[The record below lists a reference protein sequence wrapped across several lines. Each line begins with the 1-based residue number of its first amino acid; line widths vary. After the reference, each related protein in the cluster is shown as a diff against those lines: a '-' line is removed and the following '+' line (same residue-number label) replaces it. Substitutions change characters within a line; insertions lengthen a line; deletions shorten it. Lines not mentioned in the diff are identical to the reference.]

1 MTAAYRGHKQL
12 GTAMSEHVERK
23 EYGLFVLALL
33 SFITGIIAGCG
44 AYLFRALIALFHN
57 LFFYRTLSLSYDA
70 NVHTAPSPWGVFIV
84 LVPVVGAVCVVYLVK
99 NYAPEAKGHG
109 VPEVMDAIYYNK
121 GIIRPTVA
129 VVKSL
134 ASALSIGSGGSVGR
148 EGPIAQIGSAFGST
162 LGQVL
167 RMTPWQCNV
176 LIASGA
182 GGGIAA
188 TFNTPLGG
196 LLFAIEILLY
206 EVSVRTLVPVFIA
219 TATATYIGQLFF
231 GTYPAFRIPDL
242 ETPFFHLDKPVV
254 LLAYVGLGIAL
265 GVVSTVYIRA
275 VYGFEDLFEHHLG
288 NDYLRHIT
296 GMLLVGF
303 MFMMLQRYS
312 GHYYIEGVGYAAIQ
326 DILSM
331 TLHGAGFLL
340 LLLAMK
346 LVATALTIGSGG
358 SGGIF
363 SPSLFIGAAFG
374 GGYGIMLNH
383 VFPEFGI
390 SPPAF
395 ALAGMAGLVGGATGA
410 ALTAIVMIQEM
421 TLDYSVVIPVTI
433 TVAVCF
439 GVRKLLCRESI
450 YTMKLARRGHFM
462 PEALHSTI
470 QNLRRAEEIM
480 DTRFIRI
487 PATHTVRELAEI
499 MHNEPEKRWFF
510 ITKVGE
516 LIGLLSRE
524 AALESAVN
532 QAGAEPVESVPSLSF
547 IIVEKDA
554 QFYGIIV
561 RMRLASASA
570 ALVVNDETGS
580 PDSVIGIIGEEQ
592 VARTVSQGAES
603 FPIFTGTNK

>member
-1 MTAAYRGHKQL
+1 MYRGHKQW
-12 GTAMSEHVERK
+12 GTAMSEHVEKK

-57 LFFYRTLSLSYDA
+57 LFFNRTLSLSYDA

-162 LGQVL
+162 LGQLL
-167 RMTPWQCNV
+167 RMNPWQCNV

-254 LLAYVGLGIAL
+254 LFAYVGLGIAL
-265 GVVSTVYIRA
+265 GVVSTAYIRA
-275 VYGFEDLFEHHLG
+275 VYGFEDLFENHLPG
-288 NDYLRHIT
+288 NDYFRHIT
-296 GMLLVGF
+296 GMLLVGL

-374 GGYGIMLNH
+374 GAYGIMLNH
-383 VFPEFGI
+383 FFPELGI

-439 GVRKLLCRESI
+439 GIRKLLCRESI
-450 YTMKLARRGHFM
+450 YTMKLVRRGHFM

-470 QNLRRAEEIM
+470 QNLIRAEEIM
-480 DTRFIRI
+480 ETRFTRI
-487 PATHTVRELAEI
+487 PATLTVKELAE
-499 MHNEPEKRWFF
+499 MVRNEPEARWFL
-510 ITKVGE
+510 IMKAE
-516 LIGLLSRE
+516 KLIGLLSRE
-524 AALESAVN
+524 AALESAVI
-532 QAGAEPVESVPSLSF
+532 QAAAGLVETLPSLSF
-547 IIVEKDA
+547 IVVEKDV
-554 QFYGIIV
+554 QFYSIIV
-561 RMRLASASA
+561 RMRLANASVA
-570 ALVVNDETGS
+570 IVVHGEGGASKNLV
-580 PDSVIGIIGEEQ
+580 GIIGEEQ
-592 VARTVSQGAES
+592 VAKTISKGTES
-603 FPIFTGTNK
+603 FPVFTGIT

>member
-1 MTAAYRGHKQL
+1 MT
-12 GTAMSEHVERK
+12 EHAEKK
-23 EYGLFVLALL
+23 EYGPFVLALL
-33 SFITGIIAGCG
+33 SCITGIIAGCG

-57 LFFYRTLSLSYDA
+57 LFFNGMLSFAYDA

-109 VPEVMDAIYYNK
+109 VPEVMDAIYYNN
-121 GIIRPTVA
+121 GVIRPTVA

-162 LGQVL
+162 LGQL
-167 RMTPWQCNV
+167 MRMSPWQCNV

-196 LLFAIEILLY
+196 LLFATEILLY
-206 EVSVRTLVPVFIA
+206 EVSVRTLVPVIIA

-231 GTYPAFRIPDL
+231 GTYPAFRIPSL
-242 ETPFFHLDKPVV
+242 ESPFFHLDKPVV
-254 LLAYVGLGIAL
+254 LFAYVGLGIAL
-265 GVVSTVYIRA
+265 GIVSTVYIKA
-275 VYGFEDLFEHHLG
+275 VYGFEDLFENHFPG
-288 NDYLRHIT
+288 NDYLRHIS
-296 GMLLVGF
+296 GMFMVGI

-340 LLLAMK
+340 LLLVMK

-363 SPSLFIGAAFG
+363 SPSLFIGASFG
-374 GGYGIMLNH
+374 GAYGIALNH
-383 VFPEFGI
+383 FFPGLGI

-433 TVAVCF
+433 TVAICF

-480 DTRFIRI
+480 DRRFTRVPSTLTIG
-487 PATHTVRELAEI
+487 ELAEI
-499 MHNEPEKRWFF
+499 VKNEPETRWF
-510 ITKVGE
+510 
-516 LIGLLSRE
+516 LISKMKQVTGLLSRE
-524 AALESAVN
+524 AALESAAV
-532 QAGAEPVESVPSLSF
+532 QIGVEPVETVPSLSF
-547 IIVEKDA
+547 IIVGKDV
-554 QFYGIIV
+554 QFYSIIV

-570 ALVVNDETGS
+570 ALVVEDETGS
-580 PDSVIGIIGEEQ
+580 TDSVVGIIGEGQ
-592 VARTVSQGAES
+592 IVKTVSQGAES
-603 FPIFTGTNK
+603 FPIFTGTN